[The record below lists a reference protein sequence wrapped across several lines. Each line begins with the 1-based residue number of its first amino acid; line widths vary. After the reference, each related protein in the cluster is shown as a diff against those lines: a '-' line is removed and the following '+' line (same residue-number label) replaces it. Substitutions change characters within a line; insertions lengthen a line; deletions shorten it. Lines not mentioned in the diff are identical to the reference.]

1 MPELNHRLNVAD
13 LPGQQPFRVV
23 APWAFFAALII
34 NLFCNSFSP
43 FFIPEGI
50 MDPGCFYAEACAI
63 VHGYLPYRD
72 FIDVKGPLL
81 FFIYTFG
88 YLLTPTYCGGIF
100 CLYTLA
106 TWGTLIA
113 YYRTAELFSLQPRAA
128 ILAVGLAA
136 CGLFFRF
143 TVCGGAQPEHLLVFP
158 LAWVLY
164 YTTAYLKFPSGK
176 FHFPLAWWL
185 SGGAS
190 CTFFVKYNFVL
201 PYIAVFALVL
211 CIMLKDKRGHE
222 LLTFLARCIA
232 GTFLVFTPFVLYF
245 TYTGL
250 WTDFFYSYFI
260 LNMEA
265 NTHHPAWM
273 TGDIR
278 ALSLKIGHPSIW
290 LSYLV
295 LLHAVIRAWFIKS
308 GTLDCALMKQLLPVF
323 LATFLSCFIG
333 LFGYYY
339 LVMAPTVI
347 FLCCDLSAGH
357 TVAAFLQRHFLPK
370 TVLFALLFIF
380 GVNEYCLGSMGWG
393 RSSESIQKIKEV
405 QKMISRIPSP
415 KIIYYGCPDIL
426 LGRPA
431 ASLPGT
437 PAWMALQGVRQENY
451 SQRERDIAVRKADF
465 IVTNG
470 TPDVHILNLF
480 KNAGYD
486 TAKEAELPVV
496 GGFKNVKVW
505 ALPHTWSR
513 CTTGSAN
520 DAQPPQR

>member
-1 MPELNHRLNVAD
+1 MSELTHRLSVAAR
-13 LPGQQPFRVV
+13 PAQQPFRVV
-23 APWAFFAALII
+23 ALCAFFAALII

-43 FFIPEGI
+43 FFIPEGM

-88 YLLTPTYCGGIF
+88 YWLTPTYCGGIF

-113 YYRTAELFSLQPRAA
+113 YYRTAELFSIPPRTA
-128 ILAVGLAA
+128 ILAVAMTA

-143 TVCGGAQPEHLLVFP
+143 TVCGGAQPEHFLVLP

-164 YTTAYLKFPSGK
+164 YTTAYLKFPAGM

-185 SGGAS
+185 SCGAS
-190 CTFFVKYNFVL
+190 CTFLVKYNFSL
-201 PYIAVFALVL
+201 PYIAVFALICFVL
-211 CIMLKDKRGHE
+211 LKNKRKRE
-222 LLTFLARCIA
+222 LSAFFARCLA
-232 GTFLVFTPFVLYF
+232 GTLIIFTPFVLYF
-245 TYTGL
+245 TSMGL
-250 WTDFFYSYFI
+250 WTDFFHSYFF

-273 TGDIR
+273 TGDLH
-278 ALSLKIGHPSIW
+278 ALALKIGHPSIW

-295 LLHAVIRAWFIKS
+295 LLHTVIRAWFKKS
-308 GTLDCALMKQLLPVF
+308 DTLDCSLMKQLLPVL

-339 LVMAPTVI
+339 LVMAPTAI
-347 FLCCDLSAGH
+347 FLCIDLSAGS
-357 TVAAFLQRHFLPK
+357 TVEAFLQRHFLPK
-370 TVLFALLFIF
+370 VLLFSLLFIF
-380 GVNEYCLGSMGWG
+380 GVNQYCIGPLGWG
-393 RSSESIQKIKEV
+393 RPTESIQKIKEV
-405 QKMISRIPSP
+405 QTMISRIPSP
-415 KIIYYGCPDIL
+415 KIIYYGCSDIM
-426 LGRPA
+426 LGRQA

-437 PAWMALQGVRQENY
+437 PVWMHLQGIELEHY
-451 SQRERDIAVRKADF
+451 AQREQDIAMRKADF
-465 IVTNG
+465 IVTCG
-470 TPDVHILNLF
+470 TPGVHVLSLL

-486 TAKEAELPVV
+486 TIKEAELPVV
-496 GGFKNVKVW
+496 GVFKNVRIW
-505 ALPHTWSR
+505 ALPHTWSH
-513 CTTGSAN
+513 CTTAREDGT
-520 DAQPPQR
+520 